1 MINNNDILDILWVQD
16 SIKADTKLFFNGT
29 LISHSDKNFQKLYN
43 ILCETDDAKKIQNG
57 SKCEIFTQDIGGQK
71 SYIIKGRY
79 SNLDEN
85 GRRIPFMA
93 YINNMKSLKA
103 AKEELKSIS
112 SKHNFEIV
120 SDDINEFEKKKLNL
134 LTTLLITILI
144 GGAIGYLV
152 YSCVAS
158 ITNKTPKATIE
169 TIDSISL
176 DSLNTK

>member
-1 MINNNDILDILWVQD
+1 MINNILWVQD
-16 SIKADTKLFFNGT
+16 SIKDDTKLFLNGT
-29 LISHSDKNFQKLYN
+29 LISHSDERFQKLYS
-43 ILCETDDAKKIQNG
+43 ILCATGSAKKIQNG
-57 SKCEIFTQDIGGQK
+57 SKCEIFIQGRGGQK

-93 YINNMKSLKA
+93 YINNMMSLQE
-103 AKEELKSIS
+103 AKEALVSIS
-112 SKHNFEIV
+112 LKHNFEIV
-120 SDDINEFEKKKLNL
+120 SDDISVSEKKMNL
-134 LTTLLITILI
+134 LTTLLMTVLI

-152 YSCVAS
+152 YTCVAS

-169 TIDSISL
+169 TMDSISSL